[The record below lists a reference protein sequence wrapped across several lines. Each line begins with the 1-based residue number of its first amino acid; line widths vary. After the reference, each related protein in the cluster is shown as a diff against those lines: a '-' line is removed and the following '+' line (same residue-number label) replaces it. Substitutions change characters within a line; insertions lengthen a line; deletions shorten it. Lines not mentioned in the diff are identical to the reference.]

1 VSVITESP
9 PRSSALVAARGRPC
23 RAEWCS
29 AQPGTP
35 CTGKAEPDGDHFI
48 RYVDAASAGDI
59 RLGAMLELIAIVEHI
74 QSQPVIPAELAEEIS
89 L

>member
-1 VSVITESP
+1 VPTTAESP
-9 PRSSALVAARGRPC
+9 PRTTALDAARGRWC
-23 RAEWCS
+23 RSPFCNAD
-29 AQPGTP
+29 PGMP
-35 CTGKAEPDGDHFI
+35 CTGEQEPDGDHFV
-48 RYVDAASAGDI
+48 RYVDAANAGDI